1 MDAAY
6 IARYKERSAY
16 EEARTEPPE
25 GFPKLPD
32 LPLGRYTDPEFYE
45 LEHEHLWKKVWLYAA
60 HDSELPTPGSYKL
73 SDIAGTPV
81 LLVRG
86 EDGVVRAFYNACRH
100 RGAPVVRGEC
110 GSARM
115 LVCQYHSWGYNLC
128 RRPRAGARRARLRR
142 PAEGGAW
149 PAAGALRAVGR
160 LALRQPGPRRRCR
173 CWTGCNRSRRC
184 SRSWRRHRCG

>member
-32 LPLGRYTDPEFYE
+32 LPLGRYTDPEFYG
-45 LEHEHLWKKVWLYAA
+45 LEREYLWKKVWLYAA

-73 SDIAGTPV
+73 TDIAGAPV

-86 EDGVVRAFYNACRH
+86 DDGVVRAFYNACRH

-110 GSARM
+110 GSAR
-115 LVCQYHSWGYNLC
+115 
-128 RRPRAGARRARLRR
+128 RRSRRLAEVADIAICWPTIRTAGARKLHLCI
-142 PAEGGAW
+142 E
-149 PAAGALRAVGR
+149 AAD
-160 LALRQPGPRRRCR
+160 
-173 CWTGCNRSRRC
+173 SDE
-184 SRSWRRHRCG
+184 